1 MGNNSSL
8 EEETIKIKS
17 ESLKIIV
24 DGESKN
30 EPIKWEKYNLTY
42 SCLGKVYASSFE
54 DNYELCKINSHLV
67 LIVYL
72 TAYKDHLPMTI
83 TPDII
88 WELIL
93 IGFTQ
98 HLNSRSSMLRKKIV

>member
-54 DNYELCKINSHLV
+54 DNYELCKINSHPV
-67 LIVYL
+67 LIGYL

-88 WELIL
+88 WERAAIRSERRC
-93 IGFTQ
+93 
-98 HLNSRSSMLRKKIV
+98 SRRITALRAFS